1 MNSLKSTLTLLVAL
15 LATVLTAC
23 QRIDVGPEQAD
34 QRTYGLTGFDA
45 LQMGSAFKIDVRQG
59 SAFAITASGDR
70 RNLDDLDVWVSQGT
84 LHARYRIHRSR
95 QHSTRFEITMPSLTY
110 AEFSGAS
117 NAMVRGFSGNQPFGL
132 LLSGASKADVDVQAT
147 KADLHLSG
155 ASNLDLRGRF
165 QRIDADASGASHL
178 DAFDAPADEA
188 DVEASGAS
196 AIRLNVAQR
205 LKAVAT
211 GASSV
216 VYRGNPTVD
225 ARPSGGSTVRKD

>member
-1 MNSLKSTLTLLVAL
+1 MNSLKSTLPLLVAL

-34 QRTYGLTGFDA
+34 QRTYALTGFDA
-45 LQMGSAFKIDVRQG
+45 LQMGSAFKIAVRQG
-59 SAFAITASGDR
+59 SAFAVTASGDR

-84 LHARYRIHRSR
+84 LHARYRIHRNR
-95 QHSTRFEITMPSLTY
+95 QHSTRFEVTMPSLTY

-117 NAMVRGFSGNQPFGL
+117 NATVRGFSGNQNFGL

-147 KADLHLSG
+147 KADLRLSG

-165 QRIDADASGASHL
+165 QRLDADASGASRL
-178 DAFDAPADEA
+178 EAFDAPADEA

-196 AIRLNVAQR
+196 SLRLNVAQR

-225 ARPSGGSTVRKD
+225 ARPSGGSTVRKE